1 MKLAIFDFDG
11 TLIKINSLSF
21 LLKAWKKLGYPKSK
35 QLFMYIRIGG
45 LYIRYKLGLN
55 GSMTTE
61 QLKKRGFQKF
71 TKIFRGMTQEQ
82 IKEFFVKSSEFMF
95 DELNVKVVKEA
106 RKAKEDGYYT
116 VLLSGFYQELLQL
129 IADHVGIDRAL
140 GTSLIYKDEVIE
152 EKKSLII
159 RTGVDKV
166 IRIKE
171 EFPDA
176 DYKKSM
182 SYADSISDLGLME
195 LVGTPVAVSPDEN
208 LGAVA
213 EQRGWRIIG

>member
-11 TLIKINSLSF
+11 TLININSLSF
-21 LLKAWKKLGYPKSK
+21 LLKTWKKLGYPRSR
-35 QLFMYIRIGG
+35 QLFMYMRIGG
-45 LYIRYKLGLN
+45 IYIRYKLGLN

-61 QLKKRGFQKF
+61 QLKKWGFQKF
-71 TKIFRGMTQEQ
+71 TRIFKGMTQGQ
-82 IKEFFVKSSEFMF
+82 IKEFFVKSSEFMYE
-95 DELNVKVVKEA
+95 ELNDNVVKEA
-106 RKAKEDGYYT
+106 RKAKDAGYHT
-116 VLLSGFYQELLQL
+116 VLLSGFYQELLEL
-129 IADHVGIDRAL
+129 IAGHIGMDRTL
-140 GTSLIYKDEVIE
+140 GTSLHYKDDIIQ

-176 DYKKSM
+176 DLENSL
-182 SYADSISDLGLME
+182 SFADSISDLGLME

-208 LGAVA
+208 LRAIA
-213 EQRGWRIIG
+213 EERGWRIIE

>member
-11 TLIKINSLSF
+11 TLIKVNSLSF
-21 LLKAWKKLGYPKSK
+21 LLKTWKKLGYPKSR

-55 GSMTTE
+55 GNMTTE

-71 TKIFRGMTQEQ
+71 TRIFKGMTQEQ
-82 IKEFFVKSSEFMF
+82 IKEFFVKSSEFLF
-95 DELNVKVVKEA
+95 NELNENVVKEA

-129 IADHVGIDRAL
+129 IAEHIGMDTAL
-140 GTSLIYKDEVIE
+140 GTNLHYKDGVIE
-152 EKKSLII
+152 DKKSLII

-176 DYKKSM
+176 DLENSL
-182 SYADSISDLGLME
+182 SFADSISDLGLME
-195 LVGTPVAVSPDEN
+195 MVGTPVAVSPDED
-208 LGAVA
+208 LRAVA
-213 EQRGWRIIG
+213 VERGWKII